1 MASLWDVPSHEA
13 KLQWSASEESE
24 LAHYSIRFC
33 PGTTYRAE
41 NEQVVG
47 LVQPGTLHF
56 ETESGLVS
64 AGLKAVF
71 KVFVVLTTGNERG
84 SNAVKIERP

>member
-1 MASLWDVPSHEA
+1 MERVGGVGAGP
-13 KLQWSASEESE
+13 LQHP
-24 LAHYSIRFC
+24 LLPRHDLPR
-33 PGTTYRAE
+33 G
-41 NEQVVG
+41 EQVAG
-47 LVQPGTLHF
+47 MVQPGTLHF